1 MAVESVK
8 DAAFAAE
15 KDTFT
20 SKSEQMLTRTHEH
33 EHDHEQE
40 HHSHEAHEHHDH
52 HDGACE
58 HCHDDGCLCGHD
70 HEHRHGLA
78 ALFKGRSCSCC
89 DEDGDGCCDDEEDE
103 GPAWV
108 LWVRMAAAAVLG
120 AVGTFVPMPRPAS
133 LALCILAWLI
143 ASYDLAIGMARD
155 IRKGEIFG
163 ECMLMVVASVGAL
176 AIGETPEAL
185 AVVILYQI
193 GEWLQDRAVDRS
205 RSSISAML
213 DLRPET
219 ANLLDARGEV
229 KVVPPE
235 QVAVGDRVLV
245 RAGERVPVDGRV
257 VSGRASFDTSS
268 LTGESL
274 PLAAAEGSELLA
286 GFISVDGAVTVEA
299 SHPASESAAARL
311 EDLLHETEKNR
322 APTES
327 FIRRFAKIYTP
338 VVMGLAVL
346 VAVVGGFASGDAKE
360 WINRALTF
368 LVASCPC
375 ALVLSIPLGFFGGIG
390 GAAKRGIMVKGGAA
404 LETLA
409 DRSLSVV
416 FDKTGTLTEGKFE
429 VRDVLPEDGVTREEL
444 LRAAASAE
452 SRSAHPLAAAIVAA
466 AGEVP
471 PARDVSEL
479 AGLGLIAETDGGTV
493 AAGNAALMERAG
505 VDAAR
510 LTETGATAVHV
521 ARDGKYLGV
530 ILLGDRP
537 KDGAADA
544 IAALHGL
551 GVKDIT
557 MLTGDAEATA
567 RTAAGQLGITSVRA
581 GLLPEGKVAEVEK
594 LRSRGGKVLFVG
606 DGLNDAP
613 VLAAAD
619 VSIAMANGG
628 NRISVEAADAV
639 IMSGSPARVTDAVR
653 VGRHTVGI
661 VRENTAFALAAKAV
675 VLILAAFGFAPMWAA
690 VFADVGVCLLA
701 VLNALRALK

>member
-1 MAVESVK
+1 MASVN
-8 DAAFAAE
+8 DAASAAE
-15 KDTFT
+15 KDTFA

-33 EHDHEQE
+33 EHE
-40 HHSHEAHEHHDH
+40 HHGHH
-52 HDGACE
+52 HDGDGCG
-58 HCHDDGCLCGHD
+58 HCHDGGCSCDHD

-89 DEDGDGCCDDEEDE
+89 EEDGDGCCDGDEDE

-108 LWVRMAAAAVLG
+108 LWVRMAAAAALG

-133 LALCILAWLI
+133 LALCVLAWLI

-219 ANLLDARGEV
+219 ANLLDARGEI
-229 KVVPPE
+229 KVVTPE

-245 RAGERVPVDGRV
+245 RAGERIPVDGRV

-286 GFISVDGAVTVEA
+286 GFISTDGAVTVEA
-299 SHPASESAAARL
+299 LHLASESAAARL

-346 VAVVGGFASGDAKE
+346 VAVIGGFASGDAKE
-360 WINRALTF
+360 WIDRALTF

-416 FDKTGTLTEGKFE
+416 FDKTGTLTEGRFE
-429 VRDVLPEDGVTREEL
+429 VRDILPEDGVTREEL

-471 PARDVSEL
+471 PAKDVSEL

-544 IAALHGL
+544 IAALRTL

-557 MLTGDAEATA
+557 MLTGDAEAAA
-567 RTAAGQLGITSVRA
+567 RAAAEQLGITSVRA

-594 LRSRGGKVLFVG
+594 LRSNGGKVLFVG

-653 VGRHTVGI
+653 VGRRTVGI

>member
-1 MAVESVK
+1 MATESAETAVTT
-8 DAAFAAE
+8 AE
-15 KDTFT
+15 KEIFT

-33 EHDHEQE
+33 EHEL
-40 HHSHEAHEHHDH
+40 HSHEHHGHHHD
-52 HDGACE
+52 DGCG
-58 HCHDDGCLCGHD
+58 HCHDDGCSCGHD
-70 HEHRHGLA
+70 HGHGSA
-78 ALFKGRSCSCC
+78 TLFKGYSCSCC
-89 DEDGDGCCDDEEDE
+89 GEDGDSCCDGDADE

-108 LWVRMAAAAVLG
+108 LWVRMAAAAALG
-120 AVGTFVPMPRPAS
+120 AVGMFVPMPGWAS
-133 LALCILAWLI
+133 LTLCVLAWLV

-155 IRKGEIFG
+155 IMHGEIFG
-163 ECMLMVVASVGAL
+163 ECMLMVVASIGAL
-176 AIGETPEAL
+176 AIGETLEAL

-205 RSSISAML
+205 RSSISEML

-219 ANLLDARGEV
+219 ANLLDARSEV

-245 RAGERVPVDGRV
+245 RAGERVPVDGTV
-257 VSGRASFDTSS
+257 VSGRASFDTSA

-286 GFISVDGAVTVEA
+286 GFISTDGAVTVEA
-299 SHPASESAAARL
+299 THPASESAAARL

-346 VAVVGGFASGDAKE
+346 VAVAGGFASGDARE

-416 FDKTGTLTEGKFE
+416 FDKTGTLTEGRFE
-429 VRDVLPEDGVTREEL
+429 VRDVLPEDGIAREEL
-444 LRAAASAE
+444 LRAAACAE

-471 PARDVSEL
+471 PAKDVSEL

-493 AAGNAALMERAG
+493 AAGNAALMERVG
-505 VDAAR
+505 VSTAR

-544 IAALHGL
+544 IAALRGL

-557 MLTGDAEATA
+557 MLTGDAEAAA
-567 RTAAGQLGITSVRA
+567 RGAAEQLGITSVRA
-581 GLLPEGKVAEVEK
+581 GLLPEDKVAEVGK
-594 LRSRGGKVLFVG
+594 LRSQGGKVLFVG

-619 VSIAMANGG
+619 VSIAMANGR

-653 VGRHTVGI
+653 VGRRTVGI
-661 VRENTAFALAAKAV
+661 VRENTAFALAAKGV
-675 VLILAAFGFAPMWAA
+675 VLILAALGFAPMWAA

>member
-1 MAVESVK
+1 MASVK
-8 DAAFAAE
+8 DAASAAE
-15 KDTFT
+15 KDIFT
-20 SKSEQMLTRTHEH
+20 SKSEQMLMRTNEH
-33 EHDHEQE
+33 ADGH
-40 HHSHEAHEHHDH
+40 AHEHHDH
-52 HDGACE
+52 GGACE
-58 HCHDDGCLCGHD
+58 HCHDDGCSCGHD

-78 ALFKGRSCSCC
+78 TLFRGRSCSCC
-89 DEDGDGCCDDEEDE
+89 EEDGDDCCDGDEDE

-108 LWVRMAAAAVLG
+108 LWVRMAAAAALG
-120 AVGTFVPMPRPAS
+120 AVGMLVPMPQPAS
-133 LALCILAWLI
+133 LALCVLAWLV

-235 QVAVGDRVLV
+235 QVAVGDLVLV

-286 GFISVDGAVTVEA
+286 GFISTDGAVTVEA
-299 SHPASESAAARL
+299 LHPASESAAARL

-346 VAVVGGFASGDAKE
+346 VAVAGGVASGDAKE

-471 PARDVSEL
+471 PAKDVSEL
-479 AGLGLIAETDGGTV
+479 AGLGLIAETDVGTV

-544 IAALHGL
+544 IAALRGL
-551 GVKDIT
+551 GVKNIT
-557 MLTGDAEATA
+557 MLTGDAEAAA
-567 RTAAGQLGITSVRA
+567 RTAAEQLGITSVCA

-628 NRISVEAADAV
+628 NRISVEAANAV
-639 IMSGSPARVTDAVR
+639 IMSGSPARVTDAVC
-653 VGRHTVGI
+653 VGRRTVGI
-661 VRENTAFALAAKAV
+661 VRENTAFALAAKGV
-675 VLILAAFGFAPMWAA
+675 VLILAALGLAPMWAA